1 MNQQETKRHL
11 AVTALAIALATS
23 TGGARAQD
31 ILSGDVRTACEV
43 ILCLAA
49 SGGRPEECTPP
60 LKKFFSIKK
69 PSKRVNFLK
78 LCPKKSNS
86 DWDEN
91 KIVYNNLTD
100 PNQTTEVLIGKSK
113 PPAYGGALIATV
125 EDVRV
130 YTCTQLKAMPQ
141 FAASFPSP
149 ADVPN
154 GHMHETQWGVFYAV
168 DGYANKALSYAGVE
182 LGIGASIQRRL
193 RKYLVGTG
201 ADVEVGPWGPIDTSY
216 GLSSC
221 GISDPGQ
228 FKPASSN

>member
-1 MNQQETKRHL
+1 MKKKL
-11 AVTALAIALATS
+11 FALAALVVALGS
-23 TGGARAQD
+23 TASPARAQN

-43 ILCLAA
+43 ILCLSAPGA
-49 SGGRPEECTPP
+49 RPEECTPP

-69 PSKRVNFLK
+69 PWKRVNFLR
-78 LCPKKSNS
+78 LCPKKSNN

-91 KIVYNNLTD
+91 KLVYNNLTD
-100 PNQTTEVLIGKSK
+100 PNQTTEVLIGKAR
-113 PPAYGGALIATV
+113 PPQYGGELIAGV

-141 FAASFPSP
+141 FAASFPPP

-154 GHMHETQWGVFYAV
+154 GYMYETPWAGWGVFYAV

-182 LGIGASIQRRL
+182 VGIGAAIQKRFRT
-193 RKYLVGTG
+193 YVVSTG
-201 ADVEVGPWGPIDTSY
+201 ADVEVGPWGPIDASP

-221 GISDPGQ
+221 GITDPGK
-228 FKPASSN
+228 FKPAPTN